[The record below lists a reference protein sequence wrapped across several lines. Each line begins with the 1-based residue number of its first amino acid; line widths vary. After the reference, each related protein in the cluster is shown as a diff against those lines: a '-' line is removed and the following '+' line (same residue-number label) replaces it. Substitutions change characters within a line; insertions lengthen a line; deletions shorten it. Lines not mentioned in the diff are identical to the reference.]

1 MWHVWGTEGKGFG
14 RDSEGQKHLENV
26 NVGGTII
33 LKGILRKKDE
43 RD

>member
-1 MWHVWGTEGKGFG
+1 VWGTGFG
-14 RDSEGQKHLENV
+14 GNSAGQKHLENV

-33 LKGILRKKDE
+33 LKGILKKKDE